1 MNLSRSPL
9 VVTFKLS
16 ERRKAI
22 VADVLAGA
30 SAVAYLTELDEA
42 ARAEVLRN
50 TGALLTFNTSKELR
64 SGEAK
69 LLAGARLIQFMVAG
83 VDFIPL
89 RELPEGLP
97 VATNGGGYAE
107 SMAGH
112 EVADP
117 AIILMKSR
125 RRIAFL
131 KAWDHAKLHR

>member
-30 SAVAYLTELDEA
+30 SAVVYLTELDGA

-69 LLAGARLIQFMVAG
+69 LLAGARLIQFMS
-83 VDFIPL
+83 L
-89 RELPEGLP
+89 
-97 VATNGGGYAE
+97 
-107 SMAGH
+107 
-112 EVADP
+112 
-117 AIILMKSR
+117 
-125 RRIAFL
+125 
-131 KAWDHAKLHR
+131 AWTSFRWANSQRVCR

>member
-42 ARAEVLRN
+42 AEVLRN